1 MAGETNLTNLLA
13 SMRPELMPGIF
24 VFATVP
30 AGAFLPA
37 ELEQPVMRLV
47 EAEGVTLIL
56 AEEAARRAGLN
67 GSFRCRMITLQVFS
81 SLEAVGFMA
90 AITTRL
96 AAAGIGVNPVSG
108 FHHDHLFVPTDRADQ
123 AMILLEELATA
134 GATSR

>member
-24 VFATVP
+24 VFATVS

-37 ELEQPVMRLV
+37 ELEPVMRLV

>member
-24 VFATVP
+24 VFATVS

-37 ELEQPVMRLV
+37 ELEPVMRLV
-47 EAEGVTLIL
+47 EAERVTLIL

-108 FHHDHLFVPTDRADQ
+108 FHHDHLFVPADRADQ

>member
-24 VFATVP
+24 VFATVS

-37 ELEQPVMRLV
+37 ELEPVMRLV
-47 EAEGVTLIL
+47 EAERVTLIL

-108 FHHDHLFVPTDRADQ
+108 FHHDHLFVPADRADQ
-123 AMILLEELATA
+123 AMILLKELATA
-134 GATSR
+134 GATRR